1 MTGISERNRQKNE
14 LTSVGFSMKYIDEWH
29 PRITLYRHKP
39 SYNNDGEMTA
49 DIGTSVEGV
58 TGEPSYV
65 LKKAK
70 IGLFPWKPNEGC
82 TCQWCNKNK
91 VLQDAAKA
99 EVAKAAP
106 EASAPGAP
114 IVRGNRRLGPYYKS
128 QV

>member
-29 PRITLYRHKP
+29 PRTTLYRHKP
-39 SYNNDGEMTA
+39 SYNIDGEMTA
-49 DIGTSVEGV
+49 DVGTSVEGV

-82 TCQWCNKNK
+82 TCQWCNENK
-91 VLQDAAKA
+91 VTQVAAKT
-99 EVAKAAP
+99 EVVEAAP
-106 EASAPGAP
+106 ESSAPVAP
-114 IVRGNRRLGPYYKS
+114 IGRGKRRMGPHFKS

>member
-1 MTGISERNRQKNE
+1 MTGISERNRQKDE

-29 PRITLYRHKP
+29 PRTTLYRHKP
-39 SYNNDGEMTA
+39 SYNIDGEMTA
-49 DIGTSVEGV
+49 DIGTSVKGV

-82 TCQWCNKNK
+82 TCQWCNENK
-91 VLQDAAKA
+91 GAQV
-99 EVAKAAP
+99 VAKTKKVEATP
-106 EASAPGAP
+106 ESSAPVAP
-114 IVRGNRRLGPYYKS
+114 IVRGNRRLGPHYKS